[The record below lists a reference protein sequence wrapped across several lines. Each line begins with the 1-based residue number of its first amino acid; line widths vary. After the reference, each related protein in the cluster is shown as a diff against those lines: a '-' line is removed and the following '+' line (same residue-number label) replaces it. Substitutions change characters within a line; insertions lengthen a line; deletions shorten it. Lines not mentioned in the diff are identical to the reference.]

1 MTSLLLEHITK
12 RFPGVKALDAVTMSV
27 NGGEIHALCGENG
40 AGKSTL
46 MNVLVGNFQ
55 PDAGRIL
62 LNGKSITISPQQA
75 FDHRIAIVYQHLSL
89 IDSLSVAE
97 NIYAN
102 QQPVNKFGLIQ
113 FGELYKRTKTLLL
126 QLSLGEINPKTSVA
140 KLSPAQKQMVEIA
153 KALSKEPSIFILDE
167 PTASLTD
174 RETKVLF
181 KILKNLRQN
190 GVAIIYISHRLDEIF
205 QLADRI
211 TVLKDGKYQGT
222 FSSADITKDTLIAKM
237 VGREIKSL
245 NTLSSK
251 TEQVLLE
258 VKNLSGTKFENISF
272 KLFRGEV
279 LGLAGLVGAGRTEIA
294 RAIFGIDK
302 TYGGEITFQGKRIK
316 LSHPADA
323 IQRNIAYV
331 SEERKSQGL
340 FPDMSI
346 QDNVTVCRL
355 NAGMQSGIY
364 NRATVNRLAAS
375 SSERLGIT
383 TKNLG
388 QRISNLSGGNQQKV
402 MLAKWLLT
410 EPEVLIVDEP
420 THGID
425 VGAKYEIYQILQ
437 SLAAEG
443 KGIVMISSE
452 LPELIGLCDRIIV
465 IKTGKM
471 SGELVG
477 KDISEEKVMMLAT

>member
-346 QDNVTVCRL
+346 QDNFTVCRL